1 LTGKKEIE
9 IEYSY
14 SGAVALAADA
24 NYDFNTAIYE
34 LIDNSFAA
42 KANNVKVVIQ
52 TNANNDVVAITIE
65 DDGKGLPSSEVG
77 QAFAPGT
84 KKGDGIN
91 EHGVG
96 MKAAISHFGELDE
109 CWSKTSKETWYLYEL
124 NPDDNG
130 GKVEIDINAP
140 DGKTGFSVQITC
152 GIEGKAVYNKNYA
165 SNTPTIDSY
174 KWGRRYA
181 DILSKAS
188 KNLSMVYLDEHGHEK
203 KRIEV
208 EPLYAEYDQH
218 LVNGVEV
225 NGSNHPFKAKLHVYK
240 LRDKKEYNQ
249 YDPIKPTTASAGLD
263 IVMHGRCV
271 VERSKAPL
279 NGILTDKG
287 EPLDFSHPSYNRLY
301 GRLIIESGIKST
313 PKKDNIQENDPA
325 FKELQDLVAEV
336 WESSGLKEQ
345 FKPDDSPDASEED
358 IELNLM
364 DLLKEDDY
372 TNIERQQRIDYG
384 FRTDVQAE
392 KDGEKTIWEVKKDQA
407 VPNDVLQLVNYMRI
421 TGTPK
426 GVLLA
431 DGFHGDCA
439 AFRNLWGDEI
449 EFWNLGSMTY
459 RALKEVRS

>member
-1 LTGKKEIE
+1 MSSKKEIK

-24 NYDFNTAIYE
+24 NYGFNTAIYE

-42 KANNVKVVIQ
+42 NANNVVVTIQ
-52 TNANNDVVAITIE
+52 TNSDNDVVAIVVE
-65 DDGKGLPSSEVG
+65 DDGKGLGSSEVG

-96 MKAAISHFGELDE
+96 MKAAIAHFGELDE
-109 CWSKTSKETWYLYEL
+109 CWSKTTSENWYLYEL
-124 NPDDNG
+124 NPDANG
-130 GKVEIDINAP
+130 GKVQIDIDGP
-140 DGKTGFSVQITC
+140 DGTTGFSVQINC
-152 GIEGKAVYNKNYA
+152 AIEGKAVYNKNYA
-165 SNTPTIDSY
+165 GNTPTIDSY

-181 DILSKAS
+181 DILSKPS
-188 KNLSMVYLDEHGHEK
+188 KNLSMVYLDEDGKEK
-203 KRIEV
+203 KRIDV
-208 EPLYAEYDQH
+208 QPLYAEYDQH
-218 LVNGVEV
+218 LINEVEI
-225 NGSNHPFKAKLHVYK
+225 NGSNHPFKAKLHIYK
-240 LRDKKEYNQ
+240 LREKKEYSQ

-279 NGILTDKG
+279 KGILTDDG
-287 EPLDFSHPSYNRLY
+287 NPLDFSHPSYNRLY
-301 GRLIIESGIKST
+301 GRVIIEGGIKST

-325 FKELQDLVAEV
+325 FKELQDLIAAV

-345 FKPDDSPDASEED
+345 FKPDDSEEASEED

-372 TNIERQQRIDYG
+372 TNIERQQRIEYG
-384 FRTDVQAE
+384 FRTDVQGE
-392 KDGEKTIWEVKKDQA
+392 KDGEMTIWEVKKGQA

-421 TGTPK
+421 TRTTK

-439 AFRNLWGDEI
+439 AFRDLWGDEI
-449 EFWNLGSMTY
+449 EFWNLSSMTY

>member
-1 LTGKKEIE
+1 MSRKEIK

-14 SGAVALAADA
+14 TGAVALAADA
-24 NYDFNTAIYE
+24 NYGFNTAIYE

-42 KANNVKVVIQ
+42 KANNVVVTIQ
-52 TNANNDVVAITIE
+52 TDSNNDVVAITVE
-65 DDGKGLPSSEVG
+65 DDGNGLDSSEVG
-77 QAFAPGT
+77 KAFAPGT
-84 KKGDGIN
+84 NKGNGIN

-96 MKAAISHFGELDE
+96 MKAAISHFGKLEE
-109 CWSKTSKETWYLYEL
+109 CWSKTTKESWYLYEL
-124 NPDDNG
+124 NPDANG
-130 GKVEIDINAP
+130 GKVEIDIDGP
-140 DGKTGFSVQITC
+140 DGSTGFSVQINC
-152 GIEGKAVYNKNYA
+152 VVEGKAVYNKNYA
-165 SNTPTIDSY
+165 GNTPTIDSY

-181 DILSKAS
+181 DILNKAG
-188 KNLSMVYLDEHGHEK
+188 KTLSMVYLDKDGNEK

-208 EPLYAEYDQH
+208 DPLYAEYDQH
-218 LVNGVEV
+218 LINGIDI
-225 NGSNHPFKAKLHVYK
+225 NGSNHDFKAKLHIYK
-240 LRDKKEYNQ
+240 LRDKKEYSQ

-279 NGILTDKG
+279 KGVLKDSG

-301 GRLIIESGIKST
+301 GRVIIESGIKST

-325 FKELQDLVAEV
+325 FKELQDLIAEV
-336 WESSGLKEQ
+336 WETSDIKDH
-345 FKPDDSPDASEED
+345 FKPDDSQDASEED

-372 TNIERQQRIDYG
+372 TNIQRQQRIEYG

-392 KDGEKTIWEVKKDQA
+392 KDGEMTIWEVKKGQA

-421 TGTPK
+421 TRTAK

-439 AFRNLWGDEI
+439 AFRDLWGDEI
-449 EFWNLGSMTY
+449 EFWNLSSMSY
-459 RALKEVRS
+459 RALKEVRT